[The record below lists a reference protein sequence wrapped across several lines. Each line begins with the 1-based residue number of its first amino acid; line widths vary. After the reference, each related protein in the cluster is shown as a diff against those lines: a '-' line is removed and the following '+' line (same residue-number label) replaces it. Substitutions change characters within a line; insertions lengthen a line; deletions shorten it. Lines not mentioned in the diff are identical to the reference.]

1 MGFRKLEELGLQ
13 LIDRIGHKS
22 APTAAGEIVYRR
34 ALALLAMR
42 DDLVS
47 ELDELRGLKRG
58 ELRLGVPAVG
68 GDALFAPIFAAYR
81 KRYPGIDVRLI
92 EHGSRRLQDALR
104 DGDVDLA
111 GLLLPL
117 SDEFDWQEMR
127 REPIVALVARNH
139 AFAAR
144 KNVDLKALEKSPFIL
159 FEAGFALNAIIL
171 DACRQSGFNPDVT
184 GQSTQI
190 SFILKLV
197 GAGLGVAFLPHMIAD
212 LHGGKDVRALDIT
225 EPRMEWHMA
234 LAWRRGGY
242 LSQAARAWLDLA
254 QKLAKP
260 RAHP

>member
-1 MGFRKLEELGLQ
+1 
-13 LIDRIGHKS
+13 
-22 APTAAGEIVYRR
+22 
-34 ALALLAMR
+34 MR

-58 ELRLGVPAVG
+58 ALRLGVPAVG
-68 GDALFAPIFAAYR
+68 GDAFFAPIFAAYR
-81 KRYPGIDVRLI
+81 KRYPGIHVRLI

-111 GLLLPL
+111 GLLLPVSEV
-117 SDEFDWQEMR
+117 SDEFDWQEMG

-139 AFAAR
+139 ELAAR
-144 KNVDLKALEKSPFIL
+144 KSVNLKALEKSPFIL
-159 FEAGFALNAIIL
+159 FEAGFALNEIIL
-171 DACRQSGFNPDVT
+171 DACRQSGFTPEVA

-190 SFILKLV
+190 SFILKLA
-197 GAGLGVAFLPHMIAD
+197 GAGLGVAFLPQMIAD
-212 LHGGKDVRALDIT
+212 LHGGRDVRAIAIT
-225 EPRMEWHMA
+225 GPRMEWHMV

-254 QKLAKP
+254 QKLAES